1 MSSEHVMLADG
12 IRRRPFVFQSGRV
25 RSSRLPAQAAEFVV
39 LVLLLK
45 VAAEKHIFC
54 ADMIGRS
61 AEYAVFID
69 SQRIVN
75 ELHKT
80 QRRRKAE

>member
-1 MSSEHVMLADG
+1 M
-12 IRRRPFVFQSGRV
+12 FQSGRV